1 MALPISLV
9 LTRWFLFWTSVN
21 QTSTVAQESSYAFDK
36 ETVYQYTYS
45 GESITLAM
53 LYKVENGNH
62 GWFDHEIRGQ
72 SFTYLIWDFLSTQIL
87 VGAKI
92 NFDCS
97 A

>member
-1 MALPISLV
+1 MALMMIFCHIASIDEV
-9 LTRWFLFWTSVN
+9 VSFWTSVN

-45 GESITLAM
+45 EGINNSQVM

-72 SFTYLIWDFLSTQIL
+72 SFTYLIWDFLSTQ
-87 VGAKI
+87 
-92 NFDCS
+92 NFSGSKD
-97 A
+97 